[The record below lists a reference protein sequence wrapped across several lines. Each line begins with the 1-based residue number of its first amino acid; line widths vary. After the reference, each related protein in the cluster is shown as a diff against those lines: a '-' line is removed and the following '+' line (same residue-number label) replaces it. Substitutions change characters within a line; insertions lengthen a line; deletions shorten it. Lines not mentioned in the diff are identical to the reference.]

1 MSEFTTR
8 GNTTQYQWLLES
20 AGRMG
25 LSGGTAFKT
34 LAGFGRDQV
43 HRKIFHQVLI
53 TSNVP
58 VIVQFIGTETDIDR
72 VVNLLVKEKISVF
85 FTKLPI
91 EYEILEGAY

>member
-1 MSEFTTR
+1 MSEFTTH
-8 GNTTQYQWLLES
+8 GNTPQYQWLIES

-53 TSNVP
+53 TSNVS
-58 VIVQFIGTETDIDR
+58 VIVQLISTESNINR
-72 VVNLLVKEKISVF
+72 MINLLIEEKISVF

-91 EYEILEGAY
+91 EYETLEGTY